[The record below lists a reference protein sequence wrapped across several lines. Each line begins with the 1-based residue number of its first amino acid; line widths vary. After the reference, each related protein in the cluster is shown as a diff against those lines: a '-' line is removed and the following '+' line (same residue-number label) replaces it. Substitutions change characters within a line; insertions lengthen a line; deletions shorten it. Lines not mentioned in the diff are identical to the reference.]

1 MRVSFLLFLGLTY
14 GIAFSQGN
22 ITYTLNQEANPTA
35 DQLDAYQNIKK
46 GMDSS
51 LVHYNRYT
59 TQTKHLQVYY
69 NTGVPTADASFNGTI
84 RFGSNRSYMAVGTSM
99 HEIAHTLGIGTTTE
113 YQNLIQNGVFTGAN
127 ATKMIRDIS
136 GDQSAQL
143 KGDGMHFWPNGINYA
158 SEVKSEQDLI
168 NHCKMV
174 EAIVQDLF
182 HESLYFTG
190 RIRSKE
196 LNTCMQ
202 KSGNEVKLGA
212 CNDSASIVRIIQ
224 MGESNVQY
232 RMQFGNVVL
241 DVPNESTAAGIVLGL
256 YAWNG
261 GNHQRFTLESQDS
274 LGTTIKRIRMVH
286 SGLYLLSNNGKIE
299 QNQASV
305 SPTLQSW
312 ELLPMQDIPTWA
324 KTPKTRTQIRKGM
337 PAYVDL
343 LGRTFTSN

>member
-1 MRVSFLLFLGLTY
+1 MRVFLLLLALTCCLPF
-14 GIAFSQGN
+14 AQGN

-35 DQLDAYQNIKK
+35 DQLDAYQKIKS

-51 LVHYNRYT
+51 LVLYNRYT

-113 YQNLIQNGVFTGAN
+113 YQSLIQNGVFTGTN
-127 ATKMIRDIS
+127 ATKMIRTIQ

-143 KGDGMHFWPNGINYA
+143 KGDGMHFWPYGINYA

-168 NHCKMV
+168 DHCKIV

-196 LNTCMQ
+196 LNTCMR
-202 KSGNEVKLGA
+202 KSGNEVALGA
-212 CNDSASIVRIIQ
+212 CDDSASIVRIIQ

-241 DVPNESTAAGIVLGL
+241 DVPNESKVAGIVLGL

-274 LGTTIKRIRMVH
+274 LGTAVKRIRMVH
-286 SGLYLLSNNGKIE
+286 SALYLLPKNGKIE
-299 QNQASV
+299 QNQANT

-312 ELLPMQDIPTWA
+312 ELVPMQENPTRV
-324 KTPKTRTQIRKGM
+324 KTPKARVPVLRKQL
-337 PAYVDL
+337 PTAFDL
-343 LGRTFTSN
+343 LGRTFAPN